1 MRIGPYSPLG
11 ASVLDGPVDS
21 KRLPTDLTIMFENLL
36 GRKSKTVESK
46 AASHDWIDEDG
57 RVRAVLESL
66 PANVFVADASLK
78 LVYAN
83 RAALRALREFT
94 SVIRDKFNVDPA
106 EIMGG
111 SIHRFHHDPKRV
123 EAILRDP
130 NQLPHAAEFTFGSV
144 TLRTTIDSVRGENSA
159 ILGYVVAWENVTEK
173 IAFERRVNEGVES
186 MSKDMIAMAGG
197 DLKRAVSVSGTDAI
211 GIMGGALSRLV
222 TELSDSMTRIAG
234 DAQTLASAS
243 EEMRA
248 SVQEISRNT
257 SEAVSVTTEAVDAAE
272 STGEVITRLDK
283 MSTEIGEVTRLIS
296 RIAEQ
301 TNLLALNATIEA
313 ARAGEAGKGFAVV
326 ANEVKELAKE
336 TSQATSSI
344 GSRVEQIQA
353 ETANAVKSMSS
364 IVTIARSINDRQSA
378 IASAVEEQTATTT
391 ELARIASALKGV
403 VGKFDVG

>member
-1 MRIGPYSPLG
+1 M
-11 ASVLDGPVDS
+11 LD
-21 KRLPTDLTIMFENLL
+21 NLF
-36 GRKSKTVESK
+36 GRRSKTIPSES
-46 AASHDWIDEDG
+46 AAKDWIDVDD
-57 RVRAVLESL
+57 RFRTVLENL
-66 PANVFVADASLK
+66 PANVFVADANLK

-83 RAALRALREFT
+83 KAALRALREFT
-94 SVIRDKFNVDPA
+94 GVIREKFNVDPA

-111 SIHRFHHDPKRV
+111 SIHRFHSDAKRV
-123 EAILRDP
+123 ETILRDP
-130 NQLPHAAEFTFGSV
+130 SKLPHAAEFSFGSV
-144 TLRTTIDSVRGENSA
+144 TLRTTIDGVRNSDGSVV
-159 ILGYVVAWENVTEK
+159 GYVVAWENVSEK
-173 IAFERRVNEGVES
+173 AAFERRVNEGVES

-344 GSRVEQIQA
+344 GSRVEQIQS